1 MQIKGCVSRDRD
13 MNIFEISVPL
23 PPREQIQFHLVYQ
36 HLLRRCNTVYNHVI
50 VLDPG
55 QIVRDFMAHVTVEE
69 SRSLYKFEVP
79 PLRHNVT
86 DDNISLYGECEM
98 LKDVS
103 VSGNFEMYS

>member
-1 MQIKGCVSRDRD
+1 

-36 HLLRRCNTVYNHVI
+36 HLLHRRNTVYNHVI

-86 DDNISLYGECEM
+86 DDNFSLYGKRQSKRSILFLET
-98 LKDVS
+98 LKS
-103 VSGNFEMYS
+103 TFRKTAPEQI